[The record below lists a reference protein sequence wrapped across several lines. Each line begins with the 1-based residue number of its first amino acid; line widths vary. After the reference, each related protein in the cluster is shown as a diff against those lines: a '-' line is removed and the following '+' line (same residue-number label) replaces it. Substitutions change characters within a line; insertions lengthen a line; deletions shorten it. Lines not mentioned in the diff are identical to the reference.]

1 MSKTL
6 FTKYTCIALLFALAS
21 CNDNDVYQ
29 GEKKNKPLNP
39 SEVFGFDLTK
49 QIKLNV
55 DYNFTNDY
63 YILFQLY
70 DQNPVIEQEDT
81 WIKNEEL
88 SPIYSASTDP
98 KGQYSGTIT
107 IPADITEVWLY
118 SDYPGAASPVRLTV
132 SSNNEIR
139 FDQKEYIASLQAS
152 TRGTTSNGYE
162 YLDDWM
168 TLPQVSWDKYGL
180 PSSIEPEVSLPPADV
195 LYSIKKTYSKVQ
207 KESISALHPEWLNNN
222 TTSEIR
228 ITKDTELSLVFI
240 SSGANWNNSVGYY
253 TYPTG
258 TEPTENTIQKVL
270 AFPNVSPITKTSN
283 EQRTGALLCGHEVK
297 LKYWNADKRQF
308 EDKFPAG
315 ISVGWCLQG
324 MGFKDGNIVK
334 GQGTRYSYSSM
345 NKGNTQCVVALR
357 HSETDQIVAIGFE
370 DNMGYDY
377 CDAVFYLKIAEQGA
391 IDTDSTVLPPV
402 NPPSNEENAITYK
415 GTLTFEDQWPSQG
428 DYDMNDVV
436 VEYQSTLYRHV
447 MNNNV
452 YKIVNEFTPV
462 HSGGSH
468 ICGFGYQLHN
478 IGQDRVRN
486 IQITGPE
493 GWQIETE
500 QSHPTITLFDNL
512 KNVLKQ
518 KYTVTMELADV
529 EENKVK
535 PPYNPFI
542 YANSRSTEVH
552 LVNYPPTEKADMEL
566 FNTKNDV
573 SNPQEGVYYI
583 SLYEEK
589 VKLMP
594 FGINIPTLDFK
605 IPAEGEGEKIYD
617 TYPGFIEWV
626 ISAGKKNVNWYK

>member
-6 FTKYTCIALLFALAS
+6 FIKYPCIALLFALTS
-21 CNDNDVYQ
+21 CNNNDVYQ
-29 GEKKNKPLNP
+29 GEKKNKPLSP

-49 QIKLNV
+49 QVKLNV

-63 YILFQLY
+63 YIIFQLY

-118 SDYPGAASPVRLTV
+118 SDYPGAASPVRIPV
-132 SSNNEIR
+132 SANNEIQ
-139 FDQKEYIASLQAS
+139 FDQKKYIASLQTS
-152 TRGTTSNGYE
+152 TRGTTSNGYK
-162 YLDDWM
+162 YLDDWI

-180 PSSIEPEVSLPPADV
+180 PSNIEPELSMPPADV
-195 LYSIKKTYSKVQ
+195 LYSIKKTYSTAKT
-207 KESISALHPEWLNNN
+207 EYISVVHPEWLNNN
-222 TTSEIR
+222 TTSEVR

-240 SSGANWNNSVGYY
+240 NSGASWKNAVGYY
-253 TYPTG
+253 VYPTG
-258 TEPTENTIQKVL
+258 TVPTESSIQKVL
-270 AFPNVSPITKTSN
+270 AFPNVLPITKTN
-283 EQRTGALLCGHEVK
+283 NDGQRVGALLCGHEVK
-297 LKYWNADKRQF
+297 LKYWNADKGLF

-315 ISVGWCLQG
+315 VSVGWCLQAN
-324 MGFKDGNIVK
+324 GFNNGDIVK
-334 GQGTRYSYSSM
+334 GLGVRYSYSSM
-345 NKGNTQCVVALR
+345 NDKNKQRVVALR

-370 DNMGYDY
+370 DNKDDNYS
-377 CDAVFYLKIAEQGA
+377 DAVFYLKIAEQNA
-391 IDTDSTVLPPV
+391 IDTNSPALPPV
-402 NPPSNEENAITYK
+402 NPPGNAENTMTHK

-436 VEYQSTLYRHV
+436 IEYQSTLYRNV
-447 MNNNV
+447 LNNNV
-452 YKIVNEFTPV
+452 YKIVDEFTPV
-462 HSGGSH
+462 HNGGGY

-478 IGQDRVRN
+478 IGQERVRN

-493 GWQIETE
+493 GWQVETE
-500 QSHPTITLFDNL
+500 QPHPTITLFDNL

-529 EENKVK
+529 KENDVK

-542 YANSRSTEVH
+542 YANSRSIEVH

-566 FNTKNDV
+566 FDTMDDV
-573 SNPQEGVYYI
+573 SNPQAGVYYI
-583 SLYEEK
+583 CPYKEK
-589 VKLMP
+589 VEIMP
-594 FGINIPTLDFK
+594 FGINIPILNFK
-605 IPAEGEGEKIYD
+605 IPAESVKIYD
-617 TYPGFIEWV
+617 TYPDFIEWV
-626 ISAGKKNVNWYK
+626 ASKGEKNVNWYK